1 MEVGEKNM
9 VLNIGEVVPEFE
21 LETSEGDMFRLS
33 DLEGQWKV
41 VFFFAKS
48 GSPTCKRGCLS
59 FKEQYELFQSLEPSV
74 EVIGISQDTVQQ
86 HKKFKKEL
94 DLPFPFF
101 RSGKKCGGE
110 IRVPPPGLVSSKSS
124 FVIGPDNTVHHVYD
138 WLFRPRKHVAQIIS
152 ALSGDGG
159 SRWTGTRY

>member
-1 MEVGEKNM
+1 M

-59 FKEQYELFQSLEPSV
+59 FKEQYELCLLYTSPSPRDRQK
-74 EVIGISQDTVQQ
+74 SRM
-86 HKKFKKEL
+86 
-94 DLPFPFF
+94 P
-101 RSGKKCGGE
+101 
-110 IRVPPPGLVSSKSS
+110 SS
-124 FVIGPDNTVHHVYD
+124 
-138 WLFRPRKHVAQIIS
+138 A
-152 ALSGDGG
+152 
-159 SRWTGTRY
+159 